1 MSRKIDLTKPLSEDE
16 IEYLETRDWQHK
28 LAQNAENITTPAAP
42 AKSKVAK
49 ATEAPAEVPVVAE
62 DESETED

>member
-1 MSRKIDLTKPLSEDE
+1 MSRKIDLTKPLSDDE
-16 IEYLETRDWQHK
+16 VEYLATRDWQHK
-28 LAQNAENITTPAAP
+28 LAQNAENITTPAAT
-42 AKSKVAK
+42 AKGKAVK